1 MSDLGGMGGSKKPG
15 PVQQSLAR
23 RLNACLA
30 EMYGNDQV
38 RSAVAV
44 ADGRFIITFFNTSTS
59 TVIATAQFFDP
70 ENGIVQ
76 VHQAPD
82 GMFPIGAVVEAAKV
96 VYQESS
102 RAG

>member
-1 MSDLGGMGGSKKPG
+1 MSDTGDMRGDRKPG
-15 PVQQSLAR
+15 PVQQSITR
-23 RLNACLA
+23 RLNARLA
-30 EMYGNDQV
+30 ELYGNDQV

-44 ADGRFIITFFNTSTS
+44 ADGRFIITFFDSSTS

-82 GMFPIGAVVEAAKV
+82 GMFPVGAVSETANV
-96 VYQESS
+96 VHQETS
-102 RAG
+102 RTR